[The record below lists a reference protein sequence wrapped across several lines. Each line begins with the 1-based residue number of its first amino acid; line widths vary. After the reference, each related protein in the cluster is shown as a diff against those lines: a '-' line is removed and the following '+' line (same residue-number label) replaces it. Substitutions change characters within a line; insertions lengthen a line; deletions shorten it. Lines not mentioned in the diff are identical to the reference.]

1 MKNNQQMMGRISDF
15 SIKTESRGL
24 YQHLFSS
31 KHYFQTIEFSLS
43 RFKNKPIDKPKKGRF
58 NKINLQDWAVRIY
71 DVKPVKHRFYEGL
84 QSNLTV
90 WGNEVIYGGSS
101 GVLSI
106 ERFIEAYKDS
116 RLFKI
121 KSEAFSGMIASRF
134 PWLTGQVRAFK
145 KRRFVKHRLR
155 PPCKQ
160 RFNTQDDDEED
171 LVAEIRATKRRFK

>member
-1 MKNNQQMMGRISDF
+1 MKNNRQMMGRISDF

-24 YQHLFSS
+24 YHHLLSS

-58 NKINLQDWAVRIY
+58 NKINLQDWTIRMY

-84 QSNLTV
+84 QGNLTV
-90 WGNEVIYGGSS
+90 WGNEVIYDGSS

-116 RLFKI
+116 RLSKI
-121 KSEAFSGMIASRF
+121 KSEAFSGIIFSRF
-134 PWLTGQVRAFK
+134 PWLAGQVRAFK
-145 KRRFVKHRLR
+145 KRRFIKRRRRLPYKR
-155 PPCKQ
+155 
-160 RFNTQDDDEED
+160 RFVTRDDIDDDII
-171 LVAEIRATKRRFK
+171 AEARDVKRRFK